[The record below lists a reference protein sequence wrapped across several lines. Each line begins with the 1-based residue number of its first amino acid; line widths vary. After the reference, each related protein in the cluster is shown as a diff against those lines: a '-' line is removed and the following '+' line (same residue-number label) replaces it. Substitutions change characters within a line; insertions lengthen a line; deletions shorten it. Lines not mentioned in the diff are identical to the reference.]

1 MSSLS
6 FLKVTLVPET
16 PVGNNSMDLD
26 ILLAMSAVLAVRKK
40 IGFEYEI
47 VVAPKYHQHLEA
59 YYFGKTIKLK
69 EIKAK
74 IKDESILY

>member
-1 MSSLS
+1 MSNLS
-6 FLKVTLVPET
+6 FLKVTLVPE
-16 PVGNNSMDLD
+16 PVAGISTMDLEVMLSVSS
-26 ILLAMSAVLAVRKK
+26 ILAVRKK

-47 VVAPKYHQHLEA
+47 VLLPKFHQHLEA
-59 YYFGKTIKLK
+59 YYFSKTKLK

>member
-1 MSSLS
+1 MSNLS
-6 FLKVTLVPET
+6 FLKVTLVPEST
-16 PVGNNSMDLD
+16 TGPGTMDLD
-26 ILLAMSAVLAVRKK
+26 ILLAVSSILAVRKK

-47 VVAPKYHQHLEA
+47 VLIPKFHMHLEA
-59 YYFGKTIKLK
+59 YYFGKTKLK

>member
-1 MSSLS
+1 MSNLS
-6 FLKVTLVPET
+6 FLKVTLVPESAAGIST
-16 PVGNNSMDLD
+16 MDLD
-26 ILLAMSAVLAVRKK
+26 VLLAVSSILAVRKK

-47 VVAPKYHQHLEA
+47 VLMPKFHQHLEA
-59 YYFGKTIKLK
+59 YYFGKTKLK